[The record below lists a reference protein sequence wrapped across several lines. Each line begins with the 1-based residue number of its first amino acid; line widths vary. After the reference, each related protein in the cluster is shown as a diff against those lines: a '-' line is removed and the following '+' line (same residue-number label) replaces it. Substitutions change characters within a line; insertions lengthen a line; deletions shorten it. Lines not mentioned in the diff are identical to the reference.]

1 MIKVGVAGFGK
12 IGKLRYNILNND
24 KYFEVIG
31 ILEKNVDIQ
40 TPINVNRVTSYK
52 DLLDLEID
60 AVFICA
66 FNDVLA
72 DFTIQAIEK
81 GIHVFCEKPPART
94 VNELEKVKAAFEKS
108 NVILK
113 YGFNHRYHYS
123 VYEANRLIKEGDFGK
138 LLNFRGVYG
147 KAGSI
152 DYNKNWRNYRKI
164 SGGGIVIDQGIHILD
179 LIRFLSGQEF
189 EVKYSLIKTLF
200 WNIDSED
207 NAFIVL
213 EGDKG
218 SIGSVHSSATQWR
231 HKFLLELTFENGYIN
246 LDGILSGTRSYAP
259 ESLRYGLREFE
270 DITWAMGK
278 PQEHVIWFEND
289 DSWKLEIEEFYSSI
303 VGKGEVLNG
312 TIEDAL
318 ETLSLVESVYKYL
331 HEDRC
336 NNS

>member
-1 MIKVGVAGFGK
+1 MIKVGIAGFGK
-12 IGKLRYNILNND
+12 IGKLRYNILKD
-24 KYFEVIG
+24 HPHFEVIG
-31 ILEKNVDIQ
+31 
-40 TPINVNRVTSYK
+40 
-52 DLLDLEID
+52 LLDKNLNSPTPKTIKRVSSFSDLIELKID
-60 AVFICA
+60 VVFICS

-72 DFTIQAIEK
+72 DFAIQAIEK

-94 VNELEKVKAAFEKS
+94 VKELEKVKTAFEKS
-108 NVILK
+108 NVTLK

-123 VYEANRLIKEGDFGK
+123 VTEANRIIKEGDFGK

-152 DYNKNWRNYRKI
+152 DYNKNWRNYKKI
-164 SGGGIVIDQGIHILD
+164 SGGGIVIDQGIHMLD

-207 NAFIVL
+207 NAFIIL

-218 SIGSVHSSATQWR
+218 SVGSVHSSATQWK

-246 LDGILSGTRSYAP
+246 LDGILSETRSYAP

-289 DSWKLEIEEFYSSI
+289 DSWKLEIEEFYRAI
-303 VGKGEVLNG
+303 AGKGEVLNG

-318 ETLSLVESVYKYL
+318 NTLSLVESVY
-331 HEDRC
+331 
-336 NNS
+336 NS